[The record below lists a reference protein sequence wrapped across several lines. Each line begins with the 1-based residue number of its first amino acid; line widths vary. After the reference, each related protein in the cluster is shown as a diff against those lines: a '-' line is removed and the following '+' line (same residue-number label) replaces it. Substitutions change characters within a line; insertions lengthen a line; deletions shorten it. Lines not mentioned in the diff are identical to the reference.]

1 MKGVKLTGILI
12 VLLVITT
19 GCWNMKEIQNISY
32 VTAIG
37 FDYDDGKYIVYLQ
50 LIDFSSVAKLEG
62 QQKAKEAPVWVGKGT
77 GASFTEAVNH
87 LYETSQQRV
96 FWGHVSALVFSE
108 PILKQNKFQD
118 VMDLLNRYREI
129 RYLVWV
135 FSTKESIENIFNS
148 TPFFN
153 ESPMMSILHSPEE
166 PYRQRSII
174 PPIRLYQFVM
184 TLKEAARM
192 TYLPSLRIE
201 KNQWEVSRK
210 THPLLEYAGITVFW
224 NNRYH
229 GELDPDDLHGLPWL
243 HKKTVRVPLSL
254 ERGKSLAAVLVM
266 EKPKVRIKP
275 SVQDLR
281 VYFDVE
287 LTIKAGINELHQE
300 MSKKELI
307 DLAERKIEEQIR
319 HTYRKGFERKVDV
332 YNLGESLF
340 RRDPTVWHRIEDEN
354 HFVLHEDSLR
364 NIRIHVQLTNTGR
377 YKLKPSQA

>member
-1 MKGVKLTGILI
+1 
-12 VLLVITT
+12 
-19 GCWNMKEIQNISY
+19 
-32 VTAIG
+32 
-37 FDYDDGKYIVYLQ
+37 
-50 LIDFSSVAKLEG
+50 
-62 QQKAKEAPVWVGKGT
+62 
-77 GASFTEAVNH
+77 
-87 LYETSQQRV
+87 
-96 FWGHVSALVFSE
+96 
-108 PILKQNKFQD
+108 
-118 VMDLLNRYREI
+118 
-129 RYLVWV
+129 
-135 FSTKESIENIFNS
+135 
-148 TPFFN
+148 
-153 ESPMMSILHSPEE
+153 MMSILHNPEDQ
-166 PYRQRSII
+166 YRQRSII
-174 PPIRLYQFVM
+174 SPIRLYQFVM
-184 TLKEAARM
+184 TLKEDSRM
-192 TYLPSLRIE
+192 SYLPALRIE

-229 GELDPDDLHGLPWL
+229 GELDPDDLQGLPWM

-254 ERGKSLAAVLVM
+254 EREKSLAAVLVM

-287 LTIKAGINELHQE
+287 LTVKAGINELHQE
-300 MSKKELI
+300 MSEKELI

-340 RRDPTVWHRIEDEN
+340 RRYPSVWHRIEDEN

-377 YKLKPSQA
+377 YKLKPSQT